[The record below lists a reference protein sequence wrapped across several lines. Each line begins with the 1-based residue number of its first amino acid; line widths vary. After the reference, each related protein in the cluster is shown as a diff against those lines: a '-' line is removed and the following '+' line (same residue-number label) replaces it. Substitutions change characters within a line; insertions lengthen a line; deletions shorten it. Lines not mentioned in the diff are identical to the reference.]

1 MLADQQCKML
11 LPLRS
16 RRRDRQHRTLHVL
29 DVGKE
34 PVPFRLISGRCPIQ
48 QRVDGL
54 VSKAQPTASAQAD
67 GYVPLRLQA
76 DEQHQHIPVFRP
88 DVHRVFPV
96 VLWLAALGDLRIGF
110 EVGDYSGVEFPSTP
124 SVQALR

>member
-16 RRRDRQHRTLHVL
+16 RNRNRQDRALHVL

-34 PVPFRLISGRCPIQ
+34 PVPFRLISSRCPIQ
-48 QRVDGL
+48 QRVDRL
-54 VSKAQPTASAQAD
+54 VSKAQPTANAHAN

-88 DVHRVFPV
+88 DFHGVFPI
-96 VLWLAALGDLRIGF
+96 VLWLAALGNLWIGF
-110 EVGDYSGVEFPSTP
+110 EVGDYSGVEFPWTP
-124 SVQALR
+124 SVHALR